1 MISPPDLNF
10 EQRTAVQS
18 DARAIIVVASAGSGK
33 TEVVA
38 RRVEHLLS
46 ESPHDHFRVL
56 ALSYTLKA
64 ADELKERFRKRLGTS
79 HKRVDTNTIHGFS
92 YNLLSQQ
99 GTRIGLPI
107 DLEVIT
113 RLEDRA
119 ELFARWLI
127 QNGQT
132 LPKDLEYALRQID
145 LSRAKRE
152 PISDL
157 QKEWDAALSN
167 AGAVDYESMLTQAEE
182 LLRLPFSHYQMSRLY
197 HHVIVDEAQNLTPA
211 QYSLLTA
218 LIGPRNNDDH
228 IQTMVVG
235 DEKQSLVGF
244 AGADPGLMRRFE
256 CDYHAVRIE
265 LTNNFRSAK
274 AIVAL
279 GERVSEALNHS
290 FKPNSSKSNS
300 SIYKAKG
307 LIDIKKVAN
316 EEAEGSLVSQ
326 WTLNLLDEGLPREAL
341 APDES
346 NYVRAEEIAVL
357 ARSAAALDATEEAL
371 RCAGHEPSLSIATE
385 DWLASRIGQIVYEIA
400 AFGNAPDHQSTKL
413 RLARL
418 LDIKEHELESLPQLI
433 SLMRKHENQDIQQ
446 LADLAE
452 IEEPSDYITNL
463 SQITLKPEAKEA
475 NLAAWQAD
483 SDLLLKTWSS
493 FESATQVSARTW
505 SNFRLFVSR
514 QQRGDDLAPGIR
526 LQTIHK
532 AQGREY
538 RAVALVGLNEGQIP
552 DFRAKAKDE
561 KTAELRAFYVAVTR
575 ASRLLLLTRAKSR
588 RTQYG
593 PRTTE
598 PSSFLK
604 FVTDNK
610 ARS

>member
-1 MISPPDLNF
+1 MISPPDLSF
-10 EQRTAVQS
+10 EQQTAVQS

-38 RRVEHLLS
+38 RRVEHLLN

-92 YNLLSQQ
+92 YNILSQQ

-127 QNGQT
+127 ENGQT
-132 LPKDLEYALRQID
+132 LPEDLEYALRQID
-145 LSRAKRE
+145 RSRAKQE

-218 LIGPRNNDDH
+218 LIGPGNNDDH

-235 DEKQSLVGF
+235 DEKQALVGF

-279 GERVSEALNHS
+279 GERVSKVLNHS
-290 FKPNSSKSNS
+290 FKPNSS
-300 SIYKAKG
+300 SIYRAKG
-307 LIDIKKVAN
+307 LIDIRKVAN

-326 WTLNLLDEGLPREAL
+326 WALDLLDEGLPNEAL

-346 NYVRAEEIAVL
+346 NFVRAEEIAVL
-357 ARSAAALDATEEAL
+357 ARSAAALSATEEAL
-371 RCAGHEPSLSIATE
+371 RCVGHEPALSIATE

-400 AFGNAPDHQSTKL
+400 SFGSAPQHRSTKWQL
-413 RLARL
+413 VRL
-418 LDIKEHELESLPQLI
+418 LKVDEHELESFPRLI
-433 SLMRKHENQDIQQ
+433 SVIRQHHDQDIQQ

-452 IEEPSDYITNL
+452 IEEPSDYITHLNKVNL
-463 SQITLKPEAKEA
+463 KSEA
-475 NLAAWQAD
+475 NEADLAAWHAD
-483 SDLLLKTWSS
+483 LDLLQRTWAS
-493 FESATQVSARTW
+493 FENETNVSARTW

-538 RAVALVGLNEGQIP
+538 RAVAVVGLNEGQIP
-552 DFRAKAKDE
+552 DFRSKSKDE
-561 KTAELRAFYVAVTR
+561 RAAELRAFYVAVTR
-575 ASRLLLLTRAKSR
+575 ASRVLLLTRAESR

-598 PSSFLK
+598 PSSFLR
-604 FVTDNK
+604 FVRDG
-610 ARS
+610 ADS

>member
-1 MISPPDLNF
+1 MISPPDLSF

-18 DARAIIVVASAGSGK
+18 DARAIVVVASAGSGK

-38 RRVEHLLS
+38 RRVEHILS

-56 ALSYTLKA
+56 ALSYTHKA

-92 YNLLSQQ
+92 HNLLSQQ
-99 GTRIGLPI
+99 GTRIGLPV
-107 DLEVIT
+107 DPEVIT

-127 QNGQT
+127 ENGQT
-132 LPKDLEYALRQID
+132 LPVDLESTLRQID
-145 LSRAKRE
+145 LSRAKQE

-157 QKEWDAALSN
+157 QKEWNAALSD
-167 AGAVDYESMLTQAEE
+167 AGAVDYESMLTRAEE
-182 LLRLPFSHYQMSRLY
+182 LLKLPFSHHQMSRLY
-197 HHVIVDEAQNLTPA
+197 YHVIVDEAQNLTPA
-211 QYSLLTA
+211 QYSLLTT
-218 LIGPRNNDDH
+218 LIGPPLGNNSDH
-228 IQTMVVG
+228 IQTMLVG

-244 AGADPGLMRRFE
+244 AGADPRLMHRFE

-265 LTNNFRSAK
+265 LTNNFRSAQT
-274 AIVAL
+274 IVAI
-279 GERVSEALNHS
+279 GERVSKELNHS
-290 FKPNSSKSNS
+290 FKPSYSDT
-300 SIYKAKG
+300 YKAKG
-307 LIDIKKVAN
+307 LIDIRKVAN
-316 EEAEGSLVSQ
+316 EEAEGGLVSQ
-326 WTLNLLDEGLPREAL
+326 WALDLLDEGLPREAL
-341 APDES
+341 APEES

-357 ARSAAALDATEEAL
+357 ARSAAALGATEEAL

-400 AFGNAPDHQSTKL
+400 SFGSAPNHRSTKWQL
-413 RLARL
+413 VRH
-418 LDIKEHELESLPQLI
+418 LDVKEHEMESLPQLI
-433 SLMRKHENQDIQQ
+433 SLMRKHEDQDIQQ
-446 LADLAE
+446 LANLAE

-475 NLAAWQAD
+475 DLAAWQAD

-493 FESATQVSARTW
+493 FESVTQVSARTW

-538 RAVALVGLNEGQIP
+538 RAVALVGLNEGQLP
-552 DFRAKAKDE
+552 DFRARTTGEQA
-561 KTAELRAFYVAVTR
+561 AELRAFYVAVTR
-575 ASRLLLLTRAKSR
+575 ASRVLLLTRAESR

-604 FVTDNK
+604 FVTANK
-610 ARS
+610 ARG